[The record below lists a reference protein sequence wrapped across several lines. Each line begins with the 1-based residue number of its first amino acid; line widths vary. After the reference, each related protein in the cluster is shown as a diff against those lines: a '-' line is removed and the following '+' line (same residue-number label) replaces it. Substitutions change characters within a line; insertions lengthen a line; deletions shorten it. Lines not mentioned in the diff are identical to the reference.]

1 MNSISGFLLGQCPVR
16 TPVSTYMYA
25 SIRRG
30 VGKLPLPRP
39 FFGGRGADFTHPRV
53 GQAEHLACR
62 KRPPNAF
69 LRAEART
76 HFPVGGH
83 PTGLIDNN
91 LITVVGY
98 TGYP

>member
-1 MNSISGFLLGQCPVR
+1 MTTVSRCKPCVPRAGEGQEPA
-16 TPVSTYMYA
+16 PPA
-25 SIRRG
+25 S
-30 VGKLPLPRP
+30 L
-39 FFGGRGADFTHPRV
+39 GGRSWGADFTHPRV

-69 LRAEART
+69 CGQKPAPT
-76 HFPVGGH
+76 FPSGAA

-91 LITVVGY
+91 LITVAGY